1 MLDRIKTLLSITD
14 TLQDKLLS
22 ELIGNTEIQLLN
34 AINDEV
40 VPKKLE
46 YMIVEYV
53 VYRFQLLGN
62 EATKSEK
69 IFEQSANYENYT
81 FKEYFKSDLSDYI
94 SSNKLNRRG
103 TITTLF

>member
-1 MLDRIKTLLSITD
+1 MLDRVKTLLSITD
-14 TLQDKLLS
+14 TLQDKLLL

-34 AINDEV
+34 AINDV
-40 VPKKLE
+40 AVPKQLE

-94 SSNKLNRRG
+94 ARNKLNSRG